1 MVHLQTA
8 MDWND
13 YQFFLVVARTPS
25 VRAAAAELNVSH
37 STVLRRVE
45 NLENRLGARL
55 FERQTVGFRLT
66 SAGEEVFAGAKEIE
80 ESIQSID
87 RAVTGRDSSLEGLVK
102 ISMPSIFS
110 HPAVC
115 PDVVSFKDQFPG
127 IKLEIDLSYKS
138 VNLNKR
144 EADIAVRFTNSPPE
158 DLVGRRVGRAAMAPY
173 ATKNYLRKHKPMEA
187 KSSAQLIGYG
197 NPDTWHAVAGF
208 EHLDV
213 VGFYDDIF
221 MQVDLIKRG
230 LGIGVVPMFMCSP
243 DPNLVQLM
251 PPAQVF
257 DVWVLY
263 HTDLRYT
270 SRVRAVRDFLVSQLT
285 EKLSDGANN
294 HRPINKPNG
303 D

>member
-1 MVHLQTA
+1 

-13 YQFFLVVARTPS
+13 YHFFLVVARTPS

-66 SAGEEVFAGAKEIE
+66 PAGEEVFAGACDIE

-102 ISMPSIFS
+102 ISMPAVFS
-110 HPAVC
+110 HRAVC
-115 PDVVSFKDQFPG
+115 PDFLSFKEQFPG
-127 IKLEIDLSYKS
+127 IKLEVDLSYVN

-144 EADIAVRFTNSPPE
+144 EADIAVRFTRSPPE

-173 ATKNYLRKHKPMEA
+173 ATKKYVKKHKPMDA
-187 KSSAQLIGYG
+187 QSSAQLIGYG
-197 NPDTWHAVAGF
+197 NPDTWRALAGF

-213 VGFYDDIF
+213 AGFYDDIF
-221 MQVDLIKRG
+221 LQVDLTKRG
-230 LGIGVVPMFMCSP
+230 FGIGTVPIFMCAS
-243 DPNLVQLM
+243 DPNLVQLA

-270 SRVRAVRDFLVSQLT
+270 SRVRAVRDFLVPQLT
-285 EKLSDGANN
+285 ERLSAVA
-294 HRPINKPNG
+294 IT
-303 D
+303 